1 MQNGAIVKI
10 IVAESHKL
18 IKEGLIILLNS
29 FQNFIVIDE
38 AEDEQELVS
47 KCIKNKADISLID
60 WGLIN
65 PANLS
70 PTNLI
75 KKGND
80 NMKIIIMTTQ
90 EEEKIDKYKFKKLC
104 NGIISKKISP
114 NELAVAIQSVL
125 SGNFYL
131 YNSAINF
138 DEHKDK
144 VEYNKLEG
152 LTKREN
158 EILYYL
164 AKGMPSKVIAEKLF
178 LSLRTVDSHRS
189 KIIQKFNLR
198 TASEL
203 VHFAHEV
210 LNGDKN
216 EKRKN

>member
-1 MQNGAIVKI
+1 M
-10 IVAESHKL
+10 
-18 IKEGLIILLNS
+18 LLNS

-47 KCIKNKADISLID
+47 KCRKNKADISLID

-65 PANLS
+65 PTNLS

-80 NMKIIIMTTQ
+80 NMKIIIMTMQ

-114 NELAVAIQSVL
+114 NELAVAIQIVL

-164 AKGMPSKVIAEKLF
+164 AKGLPSKVIAEKLF

-210 LNGDKN
+210 LNGEKN
-216 EKRKN
+216 GNRKN